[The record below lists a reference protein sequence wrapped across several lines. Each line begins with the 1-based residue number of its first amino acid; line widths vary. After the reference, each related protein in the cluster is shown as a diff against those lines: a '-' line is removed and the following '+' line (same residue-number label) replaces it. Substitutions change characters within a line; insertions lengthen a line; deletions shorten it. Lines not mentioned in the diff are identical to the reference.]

1 MPVTLCCD
9 ASSAT
14 AARSCTFQLFVIF
27 FFDLEK
33 IGRAATMPVL
43 GWSRSAV
50 LGVKREVDE

>member
-1 MPVTLCCD
+1 
-9 ASSAT
+9 
-14 AARSCTFQLFVIF
+14 VIF